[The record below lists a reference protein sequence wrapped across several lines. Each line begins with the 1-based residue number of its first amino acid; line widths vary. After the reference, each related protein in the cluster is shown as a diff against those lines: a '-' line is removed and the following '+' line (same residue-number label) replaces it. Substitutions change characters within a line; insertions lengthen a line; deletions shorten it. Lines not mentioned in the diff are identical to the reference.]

1 MTAFAYHGAWR
12 GGFLF
17 KMESTVWQSFG
28 FGRVARAVVHV
39 GALAL
44 CLGMISSFAASE
56 AQASNGHKRY
66 FVEFRARSAA
76 SYGHLYVMYG
86 RVNSRNQIVKSEI
99 AGLFPA
105 GDTPECRNCSVVP
118 WTIGHVLFVP
128 SETGASDGDLEEKYV
143 TSRFRV
149 MVDKAEYEKVRDY
162 IKKFQANPPLWNAL
176 WRNCVSFGRDI
187 AGLMGLKMPAFIWL
201 EPKDFVDG
209 LREMNGVDKQLPL
222 RDAANRLKQTMRV
235 PAARM
240 ARAQARNQAKNQA
253 EKEPQT
259 ETPGL
264 LGLVFGSAR

>member
-1 MTAFAYHGAWR
+1 
-12 GGFLF
+12 
-17 KMESTVWQSFG
+17 MESTVWQSFG
-28 FGRVARAVVHV
+28 FGRVARAVVRV
-39 GALAL
+39 SALAL
-44 CLGMISSFAASE
+44 CLGMVGSFAANK
-56 AQASNGHKRY
+56 AQASPKRY

-105 GDTPECRNCSVVP
+105 GDTPECHNCSVVP

-187 AGLMGLKMPAFIWL
+187 AELMGLKTPAFIWL

-209 LREMNGVDKQLPL
+209 LREMNGSDKQMPL
-222 RDAANRLKQTMRV
+222 KDAASGLKQSMRV
-235 PAARM
+235 PASRM
-240 ARAQARNQAKNQA
+240 ARAQA
-253 EKEPQT
+253 EKEPQPQ
-259 ETPGL
+259 TPGL
-264 LGLVFGSAR
+264 LPLVFGSAQ